1 MNNDRNAFKAGLFIV
16 ISIALIIFVIVGIKG
31 IARLVEPNQT
41 RIATF
46 KLTDDVGGLR
56 IGDDVRVG
64 GLKVGVVRELELQ
77 QGGYNS
83 VILVSFQ
90 LPRRI
95 VLRQGASVQVQGTLT
110 GSSWLNIDNL
120 GAGPTIPENVALRG
134 APSGYSQIFSALGE
148 AAPQVKALVADV
160 RTTTIPKVND
170 ALVTFKG
177 TGERASEA
185 MVQVR
190 DLAGESKGDFKGT
203 LANLNA
209 ATGDIKTKLPA
220 ILEKFDSALAKVNS
234 SLESAKSAIADLNQ
248 TMANAKDLTANARS
262 IVTSNRGKIDSIA
275 SNLKTAG
282 ENLKA
287 ATAEVRRSPWRL
299 LYKPSEGEVANLNLY
314 DAARQFAEGANSMS
328 DAATSLR
335 DALKDPDIKPDQ
347 VEKLLQ
353 KLDQSFTG
361 FKKVEDGLWKQV
373 QPE

>member
-16 ISIALIIFVIVGIKG
+16 ISIALIVFVIVGVKG
-31 IARLVEPNQT
+31 LTRLIEPNQT
-41 RIATF
+41 RVATF

-56 IGDDVRVG
+56 VGDDVRVG
-64 GLKVGVVRELELQ
+64 GLKVGVVRDLDLRQ
-77 QGGYNS
+77 ATTPLI
-83 VILVSFQ
+83 VVSFQ
-90 LPRRI
+90 LPKRI
-95 VLRQGASVQVQGTLT
+95 VLREGATVQVQGTLT

-120 GAGPTIPENVALRG
+120 GAGNAIPENVALVG
-134 APSGYSQIFSALGE
+134 APSGYTQIFSALGE

-160 RTTTIPKVND
+160 RTGTLPKVND

-185 MVQVR
+185 MVQAR
-190 DLAGESKGDFKGT
+190 DLLGESKTDLKGT
-203 LANLNA
+203 LANLNT

-220 ILEKFDSALAKVNS
+220 ILERVDSALAKVNT
-234 SLESAKSAIADLNQ
+234 SLDSAKGAIHDLKA
-248 TMANAKDLTANARS
+248 TMANAKDLTASARG
-262 IVTSNRGKIDSIA
+262 IVVTNRGKIDNIA
-275 SNLKTAG
+275 SSLKTASD
-282 ENLKA
+282 NLKF

-299 LYKPSEGEVANLNLY
+299 LYQPSKGEVANLNLY
-314 DAARQFAEGANSMS
+314 DAARQFAEGANDMS

-335 DALKDPDIKPDQ
+335 DALRDPR
-347 VEKLLQ
+347 VEPAQIQKLVE